1 MEGQAQSRNVVIW
14 IGIAVVVAVLL
25 FLAGY
30 LPQSRQ
36 RAALR
41 EDQER
46 QLKATTQLESEL
58 ARTRVQRDL
67 GRAQGKLGMVLFEV
81 NRNNFASASQRSTEF
96 FDALREAT
104 GAQAF
109 TFAVPRNEPFRAML
123 ARRDEI
129 SADLARSDP
138 AVRQKLTDM
147 YLQFEQA
154 LAE

>member
-1 MEGQAQSRNVVIW
+1 MEAQARSRNVVIW
-14 IGIAVVVAVLL
+14 GGIAVVVAVLL

-30 LPQSRQ
+30 VPQARQ
-36 RAALR
+36 RGALSEER
-41 EDQER
+41 ER
-46 QLKATTQLESEL
+46 QAKATMQLESEL

-67 GRAQGKLGMVLFEV
+67 SRAQGKLGMVLYEV
-81 NRNNFASASQRSTEF
+81 NRNNFASAAQRSTEF
-96 FDALREAT
+96 FEALREAT

-109 TFAVPRNEPFRAML
+109 TFAVPRDEPYRAML

-138 AVRQKLTDM
+138 AARQKLTDM

-154 LAE
+154 LSR

>member
-1 MEGQAQSRNVVIW
+1 LLNKNIVIW
-14 IGIAVVVAVLL
+14 GGIAVVVAVLL

-30 LPQSRQ
+30 VPQARQ
-36 RAALR
+36 RDALR
-41 EDQER
+41 DEQDR
-46 QLKATTQLESEL
+46 QLKATAQMESEL
-58 ARTRVQRDL
+58 ERTRVQRDL
-67 GRAQGKLGMVLFEV
+67 RRAQGKLGMVLFEV
-81 NRNNFASASQRSTEF
+81 NRSNFANASQRSTEF

-109 TFAVPRNEPFRAML
+109 TFAVPRNEPFRAIL

-147 YLQFEQA
+147 YLQFEQN
-154 LAE
+154 LSK